1 MKKISRATFAYMQE
15 FRRIISD
22 SAVWVSLFIISIVVA
37 WTYTY
42 VYSYEVTNEVP
53 IAVVDECRST
63 ESRQL
68 IRMINA
74 TEQVLVSHIPSD
86 FDHAR
91 ELFYQG
97 KIHGIVVIPS
107 DFSEKIYKKSQPS
120 VSGYYDV
127 AYFIY
132 YKQVYKAVATS
143 IAYMNA
149 GIELK
154 SLTAQGFSNHQAM
167 NAIKAINAKSVTL
180 FNPNGGYATFAMPMV
195 YLLIIQTLLLTG
207 IGLLGGTQREK
218 KEFLQNHYTIRSIR
232 GIIGTLL
239 GKSGSYLTIALLYIT
254 IVLGIIMPFFNIPQ
268 RTQIT
273 DLYLFLLPFF
283 LSVIFMGIFLIRFF
297 KHREDAVMTISF
309 TSIPFLILSGISWA
323 TESLPKPLQFISEFI
338 PSTTAIKGFVSLT
351 QAGASLTDIHSMYLK
366 MWVLCLFYFVL
377 CVFFFNSYRKKT
389 KMIDS
394 PS

>member
-1 MKKISRATFAYMQE
+1 MRRISRVTYAYMQE
-15 FRRIISD
+15 MKRIISD
-22 SAVWVSLFIISIVVA
+22 SAVWASFFIISIIVA
-37 WTYTY
+37 WAYTY
-42 VYSYEVTNEVP
+42 VYSYEVTNDVH
-53 IAVVDECRST
+53 IAVVDECRTS

-74 TEQVLVSHIPSD
+74 TEQVSVSESPSD
-86 FDHAR
+86 FDAAR

-97 KIHGIVVIPS
+97 KVHGIVVIPR
-107 DFSEKIYKKSQPS
+107 DFSEKIYKKMRPS

-154 SLTAQGFSNHQAM
+154 GLTAQGISNHQAM
-167 NAIKAINAKSVTL
+167 NTIKAINAQTVTL

-218 KEFLQNHYTIRSIR
+218 KEFLQNHYTVRTIR
-232 GIIGTLL
+232 GVIATLL
-239 GKSGSYLTIALLYIT
+239 GKAGSYLTIALLYIT
-254 IVLGIIMPFFNIPQ
+254 IVLGIIMPFFDIPQ
-268 RTQIT
+268 RAKLI
-273 DLYLFLLPFF
+273 DVYLFMLPFF
-283 LSVIFMGIFLIRFF
+283 LSVAFMGLFLIRFF

-309 TSIPFLILSGISWA
+309 TSIPFLILSGISWPV
-323 TESLPKPLQFISEFI
+323 ESLPKLLQFLSQFI

-351 QAGASLTDIHSMYLK
+351 QGGVALTDIHDMYLK
-366 MWVLCLFYFVL
+366 MWLICLFYFVL
-377 CVFFFNSYRKKT
+377 CVFFFNSYRKKNENELV
-389 KMIDS
+389 
-394 PS
+394 